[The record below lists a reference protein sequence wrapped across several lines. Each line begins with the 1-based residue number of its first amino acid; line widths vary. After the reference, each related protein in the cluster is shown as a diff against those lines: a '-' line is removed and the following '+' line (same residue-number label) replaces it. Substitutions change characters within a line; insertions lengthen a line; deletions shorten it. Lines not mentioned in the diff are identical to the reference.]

1 MQRQLAL
8 AAHAARHPF
17 RRNLVEARASA
28 RHRKDDQDLRLFAL
42 SFTAFFICI
51 YTFIF

>member
-1 MQRQLAL
+1 MSHAFALRPRGASHSFRQRFETRTNLA
-8 AAHAARHPF
+8 
-17 RRNLVEARASA
+17 RRGQ
-28 RHRKDDQDLRLFAL
+28 DQDLRLFAL